1 MTHYQRRKTHEKETT
16 KGTADPCRHTAY
28 IFYSSA
34 LPFFYGICRN
44 QIHLS
49 CNRRTAERNLELF
62 SGYYGITVDHYYFC
76 SDVISAVMP
85 VRLAHWEMLCM
96 SLPRLSV
103 RNALEKKKKHG
114 YPEDGYTD
122 CRSKICTPCVLAS
135 FLHDRIL
142 F

>member
-1 MTHYQRRKTHEKETT
+1 MKKKQR

-34 LPFFYGICRN
+34 LPFFYGICRS

-49 CNRRTAERNLELF
+49 YNRRTAERNLELF
-62 SGYYGITVDHYYFC
+62 SGYYGVTVNYYHSVRASFLRLCLCVWLTGRC
-76 SDVISAVMP
+76 SV
-85 VRLAHWEMLCM
+85 L

-103 RNALEKKKKHG
+103 RNALEKRKNMDIRRMCTQIA
-114 YPEDGYTD
+114 E
-122 CRSKICTPCVLAS
+122 SKICTPCVPAS

>member
-62 SGYYGITVDHYYFC
+62 SGYYGITVDHLLFC

-103 RNALEKKKKHG
+103 RNAWKKKNMDIRRKWVH
-114 YPEDGYTD
+114 
-122 CRSKICTPCVLAS
+122 RLQKIKICTPCVLAS